1 MVLFW
6 TYYRDKDGVVGSER
20 DWIQINKASNAP
32 LFMVHDVGLGHG
44 AVGGVIQS
52 GYRQGVEAA
61 RLLEQVLDHPQE
73 PLPPVVN
80 GDSGNQARL
89 PSSRAL
95 GLGAEQES
103 LGGLLISRWNF
114 RSVSPK
120 KFACLAVC
128 SC

>member
-80 GDSGNQARL
+80 GDSEIKLDYQAVVRW
-89 PSSRAL
+89 

-103 LGGLLISRWNF
+103 S
-114 RSVSPK
+114 
-120 KFACLAVC
+120 AVFF
-128 SC
+128 